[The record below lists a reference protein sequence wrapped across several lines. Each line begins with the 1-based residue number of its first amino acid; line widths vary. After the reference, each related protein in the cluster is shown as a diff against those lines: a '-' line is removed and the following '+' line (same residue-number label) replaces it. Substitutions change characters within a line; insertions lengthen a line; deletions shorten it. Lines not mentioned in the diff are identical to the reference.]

1 MVPELRLIV
10 ILVVDLDLWGRKWE
24 GGDSILTRSNPNPKN
39 RNRNPSDED
48 GEELRLTVILVV
60 DLDLLGTKWE
70 GGDSVLTRSN
80 PNPKNRNRNPS
91 DEDCEDKGLPAA
103 YLATATAVP
112 ATALEESP
120 QHRLT
125 GARKGDLEP
134 SSYGLGSRASNAGA

>member
-1 MVPELRLIV
+1 
-10 ILVVDLDLWGRKWE
+10 
-24 GGDSILTRSNPNPKN
+24 
-39 RNRNPSDED
+39 
-48 GEELRLTVILVV
+48 
-60 DLDLLGTKWE
+60 
-70 GGDSVLTRSN
+70 LTRSN